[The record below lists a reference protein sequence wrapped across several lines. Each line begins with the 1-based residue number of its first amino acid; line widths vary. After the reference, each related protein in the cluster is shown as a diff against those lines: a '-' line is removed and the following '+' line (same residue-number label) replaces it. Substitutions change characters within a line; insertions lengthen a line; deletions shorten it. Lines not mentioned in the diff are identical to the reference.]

1 MNIEMNVVEIIE
13 KKIANKPLT
22 NQEIKWV
29 FESYLNQQ
37 IPDYQMSALL
47 MAILFNGMSDQELF
61 TYTEVLINSGKTIE
75 YNDLDRRIDK
85 HSTGGVGDKISLIIS
100 PILAALNVKVGKI
113 SGRGL
118 GFTGGTIDKL
128 ESIPNIELEL
138 PLKTF
143 VDLSQKE
150 GIALIS
156 ATDEFA
162 PLDKILYALR
172 DVTGTVSSLALIA
185 ASVMSKKLV
194 ANTKYLFIDLKCGNS
209 AFLKNQ
215 DQAQELAD
223 ILKRIA
229 THFEREISIMISD
242 MEQPL
247 GNYVGN
253 SLEVWEA
260 IHILRDDLQ
269 NDAYVLAKE
278 ICTQV
283 IAKIDKIDLNAAA
296 KKVDQVIT
304 SKKAYK
310 MFQKWIGNQKGNLKA
325 FLEEDE
331 FATKFQYVIKTPKSG
346 YVSFKDSVNFGY
358 GLIELGG
365 GRKQKT
371 DVVDSKVG
379 FNILKKTNDR
389 VEEYDE
395 LVSIYSNKELSEEF
409 LQKIADIFVIS
420 EQPTDYKQVITT
432 IAW

>member
-1 MNIEMNVVEIIE
+1 MNVVEIIE

-29 FESYLNQQ
+29 FESYLNKQ

-61 TYTEVLINSGKTIE
+61 TYTEVLVNSGKKIE
-75 YNDLDRRIDK
+75 YNDLERRVDK

-100 PILAALNVKVGKI
+100 PILAALNVKIGKI

-128 ESIPNIELEL
+128 ESIPNIKLEL
-138 PLKTF
+138 PLEKF
-143 VDLSQKE
+143 VELSQKE
-150 GIALIS
+150 NIALIS
-156 ATDEFA
+156 STDEFA
-162 PLDKILYALR
+162 PLDKLLYALR
-172 DVTGTVSSLALIA
+172 DVTGTVSSEALIA

-194 ANTKYLFIDLKCGNS
+194 ANTKYIFIDLKCGSS
-209 AFLKNQ
+209 AFLKTEQ
-215 DQAQELAD
+215 QAQNLAK

-229 THFEREISIMISD
+229 THFNREIFIMISD

-260 IHILRDDLQ
+260 IHILRDNLK
-269 NDAYVLAKE
+269 NDAYELAIE
-278 ICTQV
+278 ICAQILV
-283 IAKIDKIDLNAAA
+283 KIDKIDLDTAT
-296 KKVDQVIT
+296 KKVEQAIT
-304 SKKAYK
+304 SKKAYE
-310 MFQKWIGNQKGNLKA
+310 MFQKWIANQQGDLDA
-325 FLEEDE
+325 FLEEGE
-331 FATKFQYVIKTPKSG
+331 FSTKFQYVIKTPKSG

-371 DVVDSKVG
+371 DAIDAKVG
-379 FNILKKTNDR
+379 FNILKKINDK
-389 VEEYDE
+389 VEKYDE
-395 LVSIYSNKELSEEF
+395 LVSVYSNKELSEEF

-420 EQPTDYKQVITT
+420 DDPKDYKQVIAT
-432 IAW
+432 ITW